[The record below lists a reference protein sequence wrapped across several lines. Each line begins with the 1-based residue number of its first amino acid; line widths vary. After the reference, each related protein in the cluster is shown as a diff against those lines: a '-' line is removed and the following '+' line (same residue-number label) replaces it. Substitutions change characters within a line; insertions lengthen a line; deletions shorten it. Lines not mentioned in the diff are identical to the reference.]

1 MNYMSMKMQI
11 KIYHWPM
18 ITIHVT
24 IKDLIVLKRGSWR
37 MANDL
42 LSHIYWKIEILFQ
55 EILESNIKED
65 ESIF

>member
-1 MNYMSMKMQI
+1 
-11 KIYHWPM
+11 
-18 ITIHVT
+18 
-24 IKDLIVLKRGSWR
+24 